1 MLVLSRKFNEN
12 IVIGDDIVV
21 KVVRLEGDV
30 VKLGIQAP
38 ASVSVHRQEV
48 YDEIQRSNKTA
59 LTKGRR
65 VAPRMS
71 KPLGDT
77 LADPGA
83 APE

>member
-38 ASVSVHRQEV
+38 SSVSVHRQEV
-48 YDEIQRSNKTA
+48 YDEILRSNK
-59 LTKGRR
+59 
-65 VAPRMS
+65 
-71 KPLGDT
+71 
-77 LADPGA
+77 GA
-83 APE
+83 ALSEGKRAVPKMNGPLPPSGGSSL

>member
-38 ASVSVHRQEV
+38 STVSVHRQEV
-48 YDEIQRSNKTA
+48 YDEIQRSNKNAA
-59 LTKGRR
+59 LARGRHA
-65 VAPRMS
+65 VPKMIGPQIAP
-71 KPLGDT
+71 GD
-77 LADPGA
+77 ADL
-83 APE
+83 

>member
-12 IVIGDDIVV
+12 IVIGDDIVI

-48 YDEIQRSNKTA
+48 YDEIQRNNQA
-59 LTKGRR
+59 AVLAKGRSA
-65 VAPRMS
+65 VP
-71 KPLGDT
+71 KVTP
-77 LADPGA
+77 
-83 APE
+83 PETPPPEA

>member
-12 IVIGDDIVV
+12 IVIGDDIIV

-48 YDEIQRSNKTA
+48 YDEIQRTNKSAAHKVRRAVPRVTRARSHPRTEEGTA
-59 LTKGRR
+59 
-65 VAPRMS
+65 P
-71 KPLGDT
+71 
-77 LADPGA
+77 
-83 APE
+83 

>member
-12 IVIGDDIVV
+12 IVIGDDIIV

-30 VKLGIQAP
+30 VKIGIQAP

-59 LTKGRR
+59 VTKGRR
-65 VAPRMS
+65 AVPRIS
-71 KPLGDT
+71 RTRPPTRVKPG
-77 LADPGA
+77 GA
-83 APE
+83 A